1 MNDTTPLARWR
12 YASLA
17 LPLAMVALPVYL
29 QAPKLYGDTLGL
41 NLSWLGLVLFLT
53 RLVDTVQD
61 PWLGR
66 LSDRLSHRGSGNW
79 RWLAVAVLA
88 GGLLLLFNP
97 PQLPASGLLCW
108 LGGALL
114 LIYAS
119 YSLLQIDYL
128 AWGGSVGRDPATLT
142 AYSSARE
149 GAAVLGVLL
158 ASSLPSLL
166 ALQFDVLTAYALFSV
181 LIIAVLL
188 GGAAI
193 SFSAGQ
199 RRPAPGS
206 EVNSAVWNNRP
217 FRMLAGI
224 YLLNCLANALPATLV
239 LFFIAD
245 VLRLEAW
252 SALFLL
258 LYFGAALAGL
268 PLWMAIMRRQ
278 GLIRS
283 WRLSLLA
290 ATLAF
295 CWAVTLGPGDGWQ
308 YGLIC
313 VLAGLAL
320 GGDLALPPA
329 LLAHQLQ
336 QDGVHDTG
344 PYYGW
349 WTLLAKASL
358 AVAAGLALPLLDQ
371 RGYHPGGTYGLLELA
386 LLYAGLPCLIK
397 IVTAM
402 LLSRCTLQ
410 STSLPAES
418 GS

>member
-1 MNDTTPLARWR
+1 MNGATSLPPWR
-12 YASLA
+12 YASLG

-29 QAPKLYGDTLGL
+29 QAPKLYGDSLGL

-66 LSDRLSHRGSGNW
+66 LSDRLSHSGSGNW
-79 RWLAVAVLA
+79 RWLAVVLL
-88 GGLLLLFNP
+88 GIGLLLLFNP
-97 PQLPASGLLCW
+97 PPLSDSGLLGW

-114 LIYAS
+114 LVYAS

-128 AWGGSVGRDPATLT
+128 AWGGSLGRDPATL
-142 AYSSARE
+142 ARYSGARE
-149 GAAVLGVLL
+149 GAAVVGVLF

-166 ALQFDVLTAYALFSV
+166 ALQFDVLTAFALFSV
-181 LIIAVLL
+181 LITAVLI
-188 GGAAI
+188 GGAGI

-199 RRPAPGS
+199 RSPAS
-206 EVNSAVWNNRP
+206 SSARNSSVWSKRP
-217 FRMLAGI
+217 FRILAGV

-258 LYFGAALAGL
+258 LYFGAALLGL

-278 GLIRS
+278 GLIHS

-295 CWAVTLGPGDGWQ
+295 CWAVTLGAGDGWQ

-313 VLAGLAL
+313 LLAGLAL

-329 LLAHQLQ
+329 LLAHQLE
-336 QDGVHDTG
+336 QDGVRDTG

-358 AVAAGLALPLLDQ
+358 AVAAGLALPLLDL
-371 RGYHPGGTYGLLELA
+371 RGYHPGGTQGLFELA

-402 LLSRCTLQ
+402 LLSRCT
-410 STSLPAES
+410 SESISLAEEPRS
-418 GS
+418 